1 METGLEKNHHGG
13 GGLKRRRCS
22 VQNYDWGKK
31 GTEGSEVA
39 RLYELNSGSDI
50 ELEKKKPFAEFWMGT
65 HGSGPSFVVESG
77 VENGDSIGSGSM
89 GLKEWIL
96 KNPNVLGD
104 GVLDKW
110 GCDLPFLFKVQS
122 FFFLYDFVC
131 VVFEFMFWLSHE
143 CDFL

>member
-1 METGLEKNHHGG
+1 MEKNHHGG
-13 GGLKRRRCS
+13 GGLKRLRCS

-122 FFFLYDFVC
+122 FFFLYDFDC
-131 VVFEFMFWLSHE
+131 VVFEFMFGLSHE

>member
-13 GGLKRRRCS
+13 GGLKRLRCS

-65 HGSGPSFVVESG
+65 HGSGPSFVVEGG
-77 VENGDSIGSGSM
+77 VENGDSNGSGSLS
-89 GLKEWIL
+89 LKEWIC

-104 GVLDKW
+104 KVLDKW

-122 FFFLYDFVC
+122 FSSFFL
-131 VVFEFMFWLSHE
+131 L
-143 CDFL
+143 